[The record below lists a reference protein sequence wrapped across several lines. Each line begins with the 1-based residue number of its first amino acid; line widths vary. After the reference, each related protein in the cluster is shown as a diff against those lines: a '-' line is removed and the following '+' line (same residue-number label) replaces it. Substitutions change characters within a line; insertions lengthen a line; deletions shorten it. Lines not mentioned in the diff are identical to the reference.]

1 MSITNARNIDL
12 CSAWITKRGAAYLC
26 KEDQIVYYT
35 SHTGRKSDYQWVKLS
50 LAEVTRIIRVTMQD
64 NATETHSMVTPS
76 HLITAAQELDRVF
89 EFGVKSPYKVDSR
102 LFNYLAEADQ
112 DIGDVAMELLANEI
126 LAAGYVAMFHQEV
139 KALYLKITKMLVVPA
154 NNLTTAPL
162 ILKHFQALG
171 YEVRSGK
178 HRPQVE
184 GKKQPCIL
192 FPQNFPRD
200 VVHFTDAE
208 KERIS
213 HKVYGALR

>member
-1 MSITNARNIDL
+1 MSGR
-12 CSAWITKRGAAYLC
+12 KAAYLC

-35 SHTGRKSDYQWVKLS
+35 SHTGRKSDYQWVKLTV
-50 LAEVTRIIRVTMQD
+50 AEVARIIRTTMQSST
-64 NATETHSMVTPS
+64 NLKQVTTTD
-76 HLITAAQELDRVF
+76 LIVAAQELDRVF
-89 EFGVKSPYKVDSR
+89 EFAVKSPYKVDSR

-112 DIGDVAMELLANEI
+112 DIGDVAMELMANEI

-154 NNLTTAPL
+154 NNMTTAPL